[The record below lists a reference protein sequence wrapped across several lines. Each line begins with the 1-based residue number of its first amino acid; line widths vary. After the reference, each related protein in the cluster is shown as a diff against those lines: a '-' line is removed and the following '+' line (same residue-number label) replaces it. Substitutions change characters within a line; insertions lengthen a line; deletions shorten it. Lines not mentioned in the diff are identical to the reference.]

1 MHYTTGLIIGRF
13 QPFHKGHL
21 FIVHEALKQVENLI
35 IGIGSTHTQDKE
47 NNPFS
52 VEQVRTSIQKVAKKE
67 GWHDRMVQIF
77 DVPDIPRDDEWL
89 QDVLDRAKEFDVVIS
104 NNDWVTGI
112 FRKAGYD
119 VIELPFYKREI
130 YEGKKIRELMRSG
143 GDRKRRVPYLNITH
157 ESS

>member
-1 MHYTTGLIIGRF
+1 MNYQKALIIGRF

-21 FIVHEALKQVENLI
+21 FVVHEALKQVENLI
-35 IGIGSTHTQDKE
+35 IGIGSTNTQDKE

-67 GWHDRMVQIF
+67 GWYDRIVQIF
-77 DVPDIPRDDEWL
+77 DVPDIPSDNEWL

-112 FRKAGYD
+112 FRGAGYE
-119 VIELPFYKREI
+119 VIEFPFYKRHI
-130 YEGKKIRELMRSG
+130 YEGKKIRAGMRKKGEL
-143 GDRKRRVPYLNITH
+143 I
-157 ESS
+157 